1 MLLGNIKR
9 EHKTLMDQL
18 YLILE
23 SGISDEYSLL
33 LFKTISDVSLLYLFT
48 WFSYKKL
55 YTETTFGH
63 FQVVWFQFIKLGSLR
78 KQCTSKYN
86 FLC

>member
-9 EHKTLMDQL
+9 KHKTLMDQL
-18 YLILE
+18 CLILE

-33 LFKTISDVSLLYLFT
+33 LFKTIFNLNLLYLFT

-55 YTETTFGH
+55 YTETTCGH
-63 FQVVWFQFIKLGSLR
+63 FQVVWFQFIKLGSI
-78 KQCTSKYN
+78 KKTVHK
-86 FLC
+86 